1 MGIVQKAFQKLRANG
16 DSIGMP
22 RAYARPT
29 TAADTDASARRIDID
44 KNALRLAGLMP
55 EASVERRFAAHFRQ
69 IKRPLLSR
77 AMNTGS
83 AATMEHR
90 VIAVTSALPG
100 DGKTFTSFNL
110 AMSMASERD
119 LSVLLVDG
127 DVASPLISRTIGAAA
142 DPGLM
147 EALQNEAVD
156 AESLVLATSVP
167 GLAVLPAGRPDQNA
181 TELLASRRMFEIVQ
195 RLLVADPGRIMLI
208 DSPPLLISTEARALI
223 AIAGQVV
230 LVARADVTLRQAML
244 DALALIGSDKCAGL
258 VLNES
263 RSGTEAGSYGYGNDE

>member
-1 MGIVQKAFQKLRANG
+1 MGIVQKAFQKFRSNG
-16 DSIGMP
+16 DSQGMA
-22 RAYARPT
+22 RSYSRPT
-29 TAADTDASARRIDID
+29 IAADPGATSRSIDINKD
-44 KNALRLAGLMP
+44 ALRIAGLMP

-77 AMNTGS
+77 SMSTSSGTSMVN
-83 AATMEHR
+83 R

-100 DGKTFTSFNL
+100 DGKTFTTFNL
-110 AMSMASERD
+110 ALSMASERD

-127 DVASPLISRTIGAAA
+127 DVASPLISRSIGAAA

-156 AESLVLATSVP
+156 AESLVLPTSVP
-167 GLAVLPAGRPDQNA
+167 GLAVLPAGRPDLNA

-195 RLLVADPGRIMLI
+195 RLLAADARRIMLV
-208 DSPPLLISTEARALI
+208 DSPPLLVSTEASALI
-223 AIAGQVV
+223 AVAGQVV
-230 LVARADVTLRQAML
+230 LVARADVTPRQAML
-244 DALALIGSDKCAGL
+244 DAIAMIGKDKCAGL

-263 RSGTEAGSYGYGNDE
+263 RSGTEAGSYGYGNDD